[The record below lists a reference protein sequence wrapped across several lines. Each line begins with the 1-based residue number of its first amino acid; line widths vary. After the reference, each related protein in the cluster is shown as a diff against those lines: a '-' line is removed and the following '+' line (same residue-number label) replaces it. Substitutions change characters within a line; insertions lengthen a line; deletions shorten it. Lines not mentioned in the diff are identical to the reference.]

1 MLIWLTLIFP
11 ISVLAQQAEPP
22 QGAPTSIPT
31 TEITSRAAEV
41 EALLADV
48 DSLSA
53 PSPKILEIQQA
64 LPERSRRIQRGW
76 EAAIQRLAAR
86 PSASQ
91 LQDMAQ
97 VWRGIRAEL
106 NSWADALADQGSRL
120 QQEIQRLSDLHATWA
135 TSFREGESA
144 KAPPQL
150 LQEIDSIQTAISAA
164 QARVNARLAG
174 LLVLQYQTALEV
186 RRCDQVLTQIAQGER
201 DLVDHLVTPDA
212 PPIWDLDLWAEAAAH
227 FVPGLRA
234 AAERWGRELTVVL
247 RNQAQRTVLQAL
259 LFGLLLVPLIRARRR
274 AQA

>member
-1 MLIWLTLIFP
+1 M
-11 ISVLAQQAEPP
+11 
-22 QGAPTSIPT
+22 
-31 TEITSRAAEV
+31 
-41 EALLADV
+41 
-48 DSLSA
+48 
-53 PSPKILEIQQA
+53 
-64 LPERSRRIQRGW
+64 
-76 EAAIQRLAAR
+76 
-86 PSASQ
+86 
-91 LQDMAQ
+91 
-97 VWRGIRAEL
+97 
-106 NSWADALADQGSRL
+106 
-120 QQEIQRLSDLHATWA
+120 
-135 TSFREGESA
+135 
-144 KAPPQL
+144 
-150 LQEIDSIQTAISAA
+150 
-164 QARVNARLAG
+164 NARLAG

>member
-164 QARVNARLAG
+164 
-174 LLVLQYQTALEV
+174 
-186 RRCDQVLTQIAQGER
+186 
-201 DLVDHLVTPDA
+201 
-212 PPIWDLDLWAEAAAH
+212 
-227 FVPGLRA
+227 
-234 AAERWGRELTVVL
+234 
-247 RNQAQRTVLQAL
+247 
-259 LFGLLLVPLIRARRR
+259 
-274 AQA
+274 